1 MSRTNQKEASQ
12 MKSHYTV
19 QDLTKMALL
28 TALISVSAYI
38 NIPLPFSPVTS
49 TAQTL
54 VVNMIAPGRRDFA
67 SWSIA
72 CSVLWDFPSSPAA
85 WEAPANSLA
94 QAADISSAGFPLLC
108 SCPH

>member
-1 MSRTNQKEASQ
+1 

-38 NIPLPFSPVTS
+38 NIPLPFSPVTI

-54 VVNMIAPGRRDFA
+54 VVNMIGLPCFSPPGRRDFA

-85 WEAPANSLA
+85 WAAPANSLA

>member
-1 MSRTNQKEASQ
+1 

-38 NIPLPFSPVTS
+38 NIPLPFSPVTI

-54 VVNMIAPGRRDFA
+54 VVNMIALLLTPRQAGFCILVY
-67 SWSIA
+67 SLLGL
-72 CSVLWDFPSSPAA
+72 LWDFPSSPAA